1 MKDTKPR
8 MDLCG
13 LTAGGELSGQISR
26 ASKKM
31 RMHDKICGRH
41 MDNSSEDR
49 KWGTPGHD
57 PHG

>member
-13 LTAGGELSGQISR
+13 FTAGGELSGQISR

-49 KWGTPGHD
+49 K
-57 PHG
+57 